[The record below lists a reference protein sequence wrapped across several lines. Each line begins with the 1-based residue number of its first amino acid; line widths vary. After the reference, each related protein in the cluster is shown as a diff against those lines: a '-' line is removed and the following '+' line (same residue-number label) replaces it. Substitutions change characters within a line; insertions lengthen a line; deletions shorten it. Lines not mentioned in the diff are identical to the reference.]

1 MTYSAINIVNNSV
14 IISGNH
20 IIKHDYYLHR
30 VSSLLYAL
38 YQMRND
44 IQGKK
49 IQLKFLD
56 GEPISFSGIAG
67 VVDKIIDMLEL
78 SADQIEILTNDKSFQ
93 HSRATVI
100 YQPSPFFRLLKNA
113 IDINDWKLDQYAVL
127 FGGIYG
133 RFSIERFLL
142 ASYIDRDFINDSFVI
157 FQPQGHWVEF
167 DIDGLQTFFSEEYK
181 WYSDRKEQNATLQ
194 SQHNGCVS
202 WDNVIRDYKNIW
214 PKYKI
219 EIVAETDVHN
229 SSWFTE
235 KTIKCLLSKKPFILL
250 SGQHA
255 LKNLR
260 DMGFK
265 TFSSIIDESYDVE
278 SDVNRRLDMIK
289 QEILRIY
296 SLSDTEKIKMFE
308 DLVPILDYNHA
319 MYNDIIENFYNDYTD
334 Q

>member
-1 MTYSAINIVNNSV
+1 MTYSAINIINNTI

-38 YQMRND
+38 YQMRNE

-56 GEPISFSGIAG
+56 GEPITFSGIAG
-67 VVDKIIDMLEL
+67 VIDKI
-78 SADQIEILTNDKSFQ
+78 ADTLKLPPTQIEVLTNDKSFQ
-93 HSRATVI
+93 HDRATIV
-100 YQPSPFFRLLKNA
+100 YQPSPFFKLLENK
-113 IDINDWKLDQYAVL
+113 IDITDWKLDQNAVL

-142 ASYIDRDFINDSFVI
+142 ASYIDDTFTDDSFII
-157 FQPQGHWVEF
+157 FQPQGYWVEF
-167 DIDGLQTFFSEEYK
+167 DIDGLNTFFNKEYT
-181 WYSDRKEQNATLQ
+181 WYTNRKEQIATLE
-194 SQHNGCVS
+194 SNHNGCVN
-202 WDNVIRDYKNIW
+202 WTDVVKDYKNIW

-229 SSWFTE
+229 STWFTE

-250 SGQHA
+250 SGHRA
-255 LKNLR
+255 LKSLQ

-265 TFSSIIDESYDVE
+265 TFSPMIDESYDLE
-278 SDVNRRLDMIK
+278 PDVNTRIDMIK
-289 QEILRIY
+289 QEILRIH
-296 SLSDTEKIKMFE
+296 SLTDEEKVKMFE
-308 DLVPILDYNHA
+308 DLNPILDYNFT
-319 MYNDIIENFYNDYTD
+319 MYNNIIENFYNDNPN
-334 Q
+334 